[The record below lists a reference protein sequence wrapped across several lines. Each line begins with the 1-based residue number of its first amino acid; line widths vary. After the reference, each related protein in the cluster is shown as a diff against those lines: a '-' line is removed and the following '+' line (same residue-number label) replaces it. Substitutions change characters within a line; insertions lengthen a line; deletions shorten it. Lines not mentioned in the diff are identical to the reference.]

1 MSLIAIDLGG
11 TKIAAGVFSSEGD
24 LLHINNIQLNSASG
38 KSVGKLLT
46 DEVSAL
52 IESSDATVTGIGVSV
67 PGISNQKLGT
77 VWAPNIEGWDNYPLL
92 QEIKSIAPDISVT
105 IESDRSCYILG
116 EMWKGNA
123 IGCSNAIFIAVGT
136 GIGAGIVAD
145 GNIIHGSADIAGAI
159 GWMALHHPYREE
171 YIQCGCFE
179 YNASGNGIARLAKKL
194 LYEDEMYNGVL
205 KKVKAGDL
213 TSHDI
218 FTAYD
223 HDDPLAVKVIRNAI
237 QYWGMAIA
245 NLVSIFNP
253 QKIIMGGGVF
263 GPAIKFIPH
272 IYEEAKKWAQ
282 PISITQVSIVPS
294 ELGNNAGLYG
304 AGYLA
309 LRMPQTKSTP
319 DV

>member
-11 TKIAAGVFSSEGD
+11 TKIAAGVFSSEAE
-24 LLHINNIQLNSASG
+24 LLHINNIQLNSATG
-38 KSVGKLLT
+38 KLVGKLLT
-46 DEVSAL
+46 DQVSAL
-52 IESSDATVTGIGVSV
+52 IKSSDVKVTGIGVSV
-67 PGISNQKLGT
+67 PGISNQRTGT
-77 VWAPNIEGWDNYPLL
+77 VWAPNIQGWENYPLL
-92 QEIKSIAPDISVT
+92 QEIKSVAPDIPIS

-123 IGCSNAIFIAVGT
+123 VGCSNAIFIAVGT

-171 YIQCGCFE
+171 YVQCGCFE

-194 LYEDEMYNGVL
+194 LYEDEMYNGAL
-205 KKVKAGDL
+205 KKVKAEEL

-253 QKIIMGGGVF
+253 EKIIMGGGVF
-263 GPAIKFIPH
+263 GPAIQFIPD

-282 PISITQVSIVPS
+282 PISITQVTIVPS
-294 ELGNNAGLYG
+294 KLGNNAGLYG

-309 LRMPQTKSTP
+309 LRMPLTKSTP